1 MEGVMMRNGDAFA
14 LAVRRPDGEIVVELR
29 PWFCLTRCGLLKKPF
44 LRGFPL
50 MLETL
55 INGIRAL
62 HASARESGNSP
73 ESDVKGRH
81 LLLALSAAL
90 IMAVGLF
97 VVVPHFLSL
106 MMTQLGLGAD
116 VEGITFHIWDGI
128 FKFVIFISY
137 ILAVSLLPE
146 IRRVFRYHGA
156 EHKTIRAYEAGDEIT
171 ARNALRYSR
180 LHPRCGTTFVLFVL
194 ALAIVLHTVSVPP
207 LLRLWPLENP
217 FARHAAAIGFKLLLM
232 IPISAIAYELIRWTA
247 QLGDGLWGKLLRGP
261 GMLLQLLT
269 TWEPDEAQ
277 LEVAAA
283 ALRGA
288 LRRDAP
294 AVDVPLLLDRLQG
307 CPGVRPPFAAV
318 PGDSAAIPCT
328 GYGVGTGKQSRR
340 SRNV

>member
-1 MEGVMMRNGDAFA
+1 MRNGDAFA
-14 LAVRRPDGEIVVELR
+14 LAVRRPDGQIVVELR
-29 PWFCLTRCGLLKKPF
+29 PWFCLTRRGFLKKPF

-62 HASARESGNSP
+62 HVSARESGGSP
-73 ESDVKGRH
+73 DSDVKGRH

-90 IMAVGLF
+90 TMAIGLF
-97 VVVPHFLSL
+97 VVVPHLLSL
-106 MMTQLGLGAD
+106 IMTQSGLGAD
-116 VEGITFHIWDGI
+116 VEGISFHIWDGV

-171 ARNALRYSR
+171 ARNALRHSR

-194 ALAIVLHTVSVPP
+194 SLAIVLHTVSVPP
-207 LLRLWPLENP
+207 LLRLWPMENP
-217 FARHAAAIGFKLLLM
+217 FARHATAIGFKLLLM

-283 ALRGA
+283 ALCGA
-288 LRRDAP
+288 LRRDVP
-294 AVDVPLLLDRLQG
+294 AADVPLLLDRLQG
-307 CPGVRPPFAAV
+307 WSGGTPQCAATPGAGATIAFTKHDA
-318 PGDSAAIPCT
+318 GM
-328 GYGVGTGKQSRR
+328 GKTVCRR
-340 SRNV
+340 RNA